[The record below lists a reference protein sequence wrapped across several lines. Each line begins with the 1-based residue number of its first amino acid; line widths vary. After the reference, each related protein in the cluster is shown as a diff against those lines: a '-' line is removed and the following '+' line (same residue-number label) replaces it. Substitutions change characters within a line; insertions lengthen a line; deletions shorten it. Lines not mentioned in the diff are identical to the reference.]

1 MRKLKHEEIERCSL
15 DELALKERYPF
26 SVLLENIRSAQ
37 NVGSILRTADAVL
50 AARVTM
56 AGVTPDGEHKGV
68 HKSALGA
75 QDAVPWEISSSAL
88 SVVER
93 ARGNGITIIA
103 LEITDQPTRITEL
116 SEDIF
121 PALLIVGNELSGLS
135 PELLELA
142 DFALEIPQYGFKQ
155 SLNVSVATGIAL
167 YGLLDLYLANRC
179 AKQINH

>member
-1 MRKLKHEEIERCSL
+1 MRKLKHEEIKRCSL
-15 DELALKERYPF
+15 DELALKDRYPF

-37 NVGSILRTADAVL
+37 NVGSILRTADAVR

-75 QDAVPWEISSSAL
+75 QDAVPWETSPSAL
-88 SVVER
+88 SAVES
-93 ARGNGITIIA
+93 ARENGITIIA
-103 LEITDQPTRITEL
+103 LELTDQPTRLAEI

-121 PALLIVGNELSGLS
+121 PALLMVGNELSGLS
-135 PELLELA
+135 AELLELA

-179 AKQINH
+179 AKPINH

>member
-1 MRKLKHEEIERCSL
+1 
-15 DELALKERYPF
+15 
-26 SVLLENIRSAQ
+26 
-37 NVGSILRTADAVL
+37 
-50 AARVTM
+50 M

-75 QDAVPWEISSSAL
+75 QDAVPWEISSSAV
-88 SVVER
+88 SVVEK

-103 LEITDQPTRITEL
+103 LEITDQPTRLTEL